1 MKRNYLLIALIL
13 IVILVTATA
22 LAQMPGPPSFS
33 SDMSVTQAGGRGN
46 MKGKMY
52 MSTGK
57 MRMDMTTEGGKT
69 SMITDQAK
77 KVTYML
83 MHDQQMYME
92 MSAEMQG
99 MGGMGP
105 MGRGPGP
112 KMPEVKPA
120 GDNPCAGSA
129 GTTCKKTGAEMMN
142 GRMCD
147 VWEFASANKSEAGT
161 VWVDQKTRWPI
172 KSVKNDGTVVEFT
185 NFKDGA
191 QDPSLFAPPAGYQ
204 KFDMGQMMNRQR

>member
-1 MKRNYLLIALIL
+1 MKSNRTTAVLVLMMTLVLL
-13 IVILVTATA
+13 VPQA

-33 SDMSVTQAGGRGN
+33 ADMSVTSPRDRG

-52 MSTGK
+52 MGGGK

-69 SMITDQAK
+69 SMITEPAK
-77 KVTYML
+77 KVTYMV

-99 MGGMGP
+99 MGGMNP
-105 MGRGPGP
+105 MARGPKVP
-112 KMPEVKPA
+112 DVKAA

-147 VWEFASANKSEAGT
+147 VWEFASANKAEAGT

-172 KSVKNDGTVVEFT
+172 KSVHHDGGVVEFT